1 MQVRISFPRRI
12 FDLMMPRLCT
22 VCHERLGIT
31 EDSICM
37 ACNLHLPRTAFC
49 SSPYD
54 NEMAQL
60 FLGTDADR
68 EGCGTRSIICPTRH
82 RRA

>member
-49 SSPYD
+49 TV
-54 NEMAQL
+54 

-68 EGCGTRSIICPTRH
+68 EGCGTVLLSAPLAIVGHNAENEI
-82 RRA
+82 